1 MHDYRIC
8 GLTVASELELPG
20 AVYAFPS
27 PVGAQVFIR
36 RDTVPASID
45 GATAS
50 GPTWEM
56 DSDTFLLRVPRLAR
70 FLIRSGRDIA
80 VEVEAGAIEQDVTGF
95 VLGSVFGILLHQR
108 GALVLHGSAVARNG
122 RAIAICG
129 HSGAGKSTLAAAL
142 CREGFSFVTDD
153 LCVVGLDDDRQPVV
167 LPDGRRLKLWK
178 QSIDNLD
185 LSARREEAVRESFEK
200 YYIQPFDTPDSP
212 PRLSAVYILGEDR
225 PPLKAG
231 IEGLA
236 LPDAMRALDYEAYR
250 PGLREKMGQ
259 KPEMLAHAAAIL
271 GHARIFRFVRPLGFD
286 HMSQVLSDLR
296 SHWDCLDA

>member
-1 MHDYRIC
+1 MYEYRIC

-20 AVYAFPS
+20 AVAAP
-27 PVGAQVFIR
+27 PMAEGAQISIR

-56 DSDTFLLRVPRLAR
+56 DRETFLLRVPRLAR

-80 VEVEAGAIEQDVTGF
+80 VEMEPDAIEYDMTGF
-95 VLGSVFGILLHQR
+95 LLGTVFGILLHQR

-153 LCVVGLDDDRQPVV
+153 LCVIGLDDDRQPVM

-200 YYIQPFDTPDSP
+200 YYIQPFDTPDTP
-212 PRLSAVYILGEDR
+212 PRLSAIYILGEAR
-225 PPLKAG
+225 PPLVAR

-236 LPDAMRALDYEAYR
+236 LPDAMQALDYEAYR
-250 PGLREKMGQ
+250 PGLREKLGQ
-259 KPEMLAHAAAIL
+259 KHEMLAHSAAIL
-271 GHARIFRFVRPLGFD
+271 AHARIFRFVRPLGFD
-286 HMSQVLSDLR
+286 QMPQMLTDLR
-296 SHWDCLDA
+296 SHWDSLDT

>member
-1 MHDYRIC
+1 MYDYCIC

-20 AVYAFPS
+20 AVAAP
-27 PVGAQVFIR
+27 PPNGDAQISIR
-36 RDTVPASID
+36 RGTVPASID
-45 GATAS
+45 GATDR

-56 DSDTFLLRVPRLAR
+56 DRDTFLMRVPRLAR

-80 VEVEAGAIEQDVTGF
+80 VEIEPGAIAYDVTGF
-95 VLGSVFGILLHQR
+95 VLGSIFGILLHQR
-108 GALVLHGSAVARNG
+108 GALVLHGSAVARSG

-129 HSGAGKSTLAAAL
+129 HSGAGKSTLAAAM

-153 LCVVGLDDDRQPVV
+153 LCVVGLDDDRQPIV

-178 QSIDNLD
+178 QSIDKLA
-185 LSARREEAVRESFEK
+185 LAARREEAVREGFEK
-200 YYIQPFDTPDSP
+200 YYIEPFETPQTP
-212 PRLSAVYILGEDR
+212 PRLSAIYILAEAR

-250 PGLREKMGQ
+250 PGLREKIGQ
-259 KPEMLAHAAAIL
+259 KPEMLVQAAAIL
-271 GHARIFRFVRPLGFD
+271 RHARIFRFWRLLGFD
-286 HMSQVLSDLR
+286 QMPQTLSDLR
-296 SHWDCLDA
+296 SHWESLEE